1 MGLVHYVHF
10 VLLFLVNVAKCDH
23 KYECSD
29 WLPQFDKPDEPDCYM
44 PKEGNDKLLTLAP
57 GSPYPVSWVVNNSD
71 LGEIDVEFAIM
82 SNYTD
87 YIISLAVSN
96 VSEHTCA
103 GPHLFKKHSTRNY
116 IIAHFNDSENDNFL
130 CERTGHLIFQ
140 YVYTGCYRIEIEASS
155 PNRFEG
161 SYKSFTR
168 FIKTNYVKI
177 GLTKSPIFNHNFY
190 NSMKNHPQFNPTK
203 IRTSIS
209 PFSVVWLNTTGAF
222 ANYATEADLNE
233 SLPSYD
239 LTELFSENSHN
250 IILSVMLSILVL
262 ALVLVVI
269 CYFKTMAYPN
279 QVSRQ
284 RRDDSLRKPSFIPL
298 VGGVRPGAPRNQIKD
313 ETYRDKKGMGEF
325 QMGNCPIPFQFSVV
339 PYCSTLAP
347 FLCTCTTDRANHPLY
362 CLGHSTLHALRAV
375 RDKFPTILNAHE
387 NSSFYWLAWWPLSL
401 TFSHA
406 NGKLPFLPLDKV
418 TQKWRVYNAVI
429 SGAGHSESGHQTLVC
444 QYLKELINCLMLRR
458 SNIVLTF
465 SLPTIT
471 LPPTVTYVAGT
482 STLPPHLG
490 TSSCSTT
497 THVAGKSSCS
507 TATNIARTCSPTFFL
522 PLPTRV

>member
-10 VLLFLVNVAKCDH
+10 ILLFLVYVAKCNH
-23 KYECSD
+23 EYECSD

-57 GSPYPVSWVVNNSD
+57 SSPYPVSWVVNNSD

-87 YIISLAVSN
+87 YIINLAVSN
-96 VSEHTCA
+96 VSERTCA

-190 NSMKNHPQFNPTK
+190 NSMMLRLIFSFDRDVGGHQLSIKLSDEINFDLKDVCQDSGSEVMCCSYMVDVEDDRCDVNSVWITPPNYCR
-203 IRTSIS
+203 RTL
-209 PFSVVWLNTTGAF
+209 VLN
-222 ANYATEADLNE
+222 LNE

-239 LTELFSENSHN
+239 LTEIFSEDSHN

-262 ALVLVVI
+262 ALVLVAI
-269 CYFKTMAYPN
+269 CYFKTMAYPH

-298 VGGVRPGAPRNQIKD
+298 VGGGKD
-313 ETYRDKKGMGEF
+313 NPAVM
-325 QMGNCPIPFQFSVV
+325 VV
-339 PYCSTLAP
+339 DCCSYC
-347 FLCTCTTDRANHPLY
+347 
-362 CLGHSTLHALRAV
+362 
-375 RDKFPTILNAHE
+375 NACE
-387 NSSFYWLAWWPLSL
+387 
-401 TFSHA
+401 
-406 NGKLPFLPLDKV
+406 
-418 TQKWRVYNAVI
+418 I
-429 SGAGHSESGHQTLVC
+429 QT
-444 QYLKELINCLMLRR
+444 ND
-458 SNIVLTF
+458 
-465 SLPTIT
+465 
-471 LPPTVTYVAGT
+471 
-482 STLPPHLG
+482 
-490 TSSCSTT
+490 
-497 THVAGKSSCS
+497 
-507 TATNIARTCSPTFFL
+507 
-522 PLPTRV
+522 